1 LQGSRNN
8 DDKLIYNRLR
18 GKLHNAL
25 TNAKN
30 KTFENY
36 IASLSKDDHTTL
48 KATKKLKIPQ
58 ISIPPIRNE
67 DESWGERLGEGF
79 TPLYNREI
87 EIFMKYNV
95 KYRYQ

>member
-1 LQGSRNN
+1 
-8 DDKLIYNRLR
+8 
-18 GKLHNAL
+18 
-25 TNAKN
+25 
-30 KTFENY
+30 
-36 IASLSKDDHTTL
+36 L

-79 TPLYNREI
+79 TPLYNVNLYDSEI
-87 EIFMKYNV
+87 KNFLKYNV